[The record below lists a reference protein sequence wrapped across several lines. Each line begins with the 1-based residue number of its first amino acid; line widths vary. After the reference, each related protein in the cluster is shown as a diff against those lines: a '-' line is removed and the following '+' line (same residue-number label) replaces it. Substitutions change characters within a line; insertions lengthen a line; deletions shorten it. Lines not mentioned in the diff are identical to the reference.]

1 MFGKKKKTEEEMS
14 EAELKRS
21 ELIRRRC
28 LGVVIVLD
36 ILILIYLV
44 AQMVMAFTN

>member
-14 EAELKRS
+14 EEELKRR
-21 ELIRRRC
+21 ELIRHRC

-44 AQMVMAFTN
+44 APMVMALTN